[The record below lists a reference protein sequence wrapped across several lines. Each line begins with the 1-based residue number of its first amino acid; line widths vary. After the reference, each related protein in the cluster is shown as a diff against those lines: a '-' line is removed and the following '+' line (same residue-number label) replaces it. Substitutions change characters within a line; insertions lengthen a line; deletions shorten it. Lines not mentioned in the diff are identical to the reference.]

1 MPYNNKSKNICISH
15 IDETKSYRT
24 KRGLSKKGKKIVKKA
39 VQVGRIAISYAVGK
53 IPPLFW
59 WNLNV
64 ISEYLYHTEQ
74 RMLMQLENTRRFMHS
89 F

>member
-39 VQVGRIAISYAVGK
+39 VQVVGRIAISYAVGK
-53 IPPLFW
+53 IPPLF
-59 WNLNV
+59 
-64 ISEYLYHTEQ
+64 
-74 RMLMQLENTRRFMHS
+74 
-89 F
+89 